1 MNRFAWLAVVMAL
14 TASETA
20 VAGEL
25 LQPPATEDTLSAEPA
40 RVVLA
45 QQHFLFVRLKTVRNT
60 PESTELISSTFKQIW
75 AFASKMKLKV
85 SGSPMEI
92 MRSYE
97 EADGTWQLWA
107 AIPVEVP
114 AAGINLDGVANAP
127 ELGAIGGEAVQAAH
141 RGDHA
146 RIKDTHNRIAAF
158 LASHRLERKGLIV
171 EQHFDNPHTNPPE
184 KLRSSVTYFLN

>member
-1 MNRFAWLAVVMAL
+1 MKKFAWLAVVMAL
-14 TASETA
+14 SVGDRAI
-20 VAGEL
+20 AGEL
-25 LQPPATEDTLSAEPA
+25 LQPPTTEDTLSVEPA

-45 QQHFLFVRLKTVRNT
+45 QQSFLFVRLKTVRNT
-60 PESTELISSTFKQIW
+60 PESTELISSTFKRIW
-75 AFASKMKLKV
+75 AFAAKLKLKV
-85 SGSPMEI
+85 AGSPMEI

-97 EADGTWQLWA
+97 ESDGTWLLWA

-114 AAGINLDGVANAP
+114 VAGLNLDGSANAP
-127 ELGAIGGEAVQAAH
+127 ELGSIGGDAVQAAH

-146 RIKDTHNRIAAF
+146 KIKDAHHRIASF
-158 LASHRLERKGLIV
+158 LSSHGLTRTGFIV